1 VEFRPIRIR
10 DVYRTR
16 TLAVSIEIFPPKTK
30 QGDANL
36 WQSLERL
43 VSYQPA
49 FISCT
54 YGAGGTTRERTIELC
69 VQVQEKYRVTATA
82 HLSCVGATRS
92 ELAEWVADAV
102 AKGIRNVMALRG
114 DPPQGERV
122 FRPVPGGLA
131 HANELV
137 ALIRERHPD
146 VGIGVAGYPETHKEA
161 PNPETDLENLRR
173 KVEAGADAV
182 FTQLFYVNERF
193 FDFWRRYEQAGI
205 SVPLI
210 PGIMPITE
218 FSRIRRISD
227 LCGAQFPEPLA
238 RRLEANQQDRAAQFE
253 IGVEHAIEQCRE
265 LVEAGVPGIHFY
277 VLNRSRACERIL
289 DALGMQPEGEGQGTA
304 SRQQSQRATGT
315 GREEGT

>member
-1 VEFRPIRIR
+1 MRIR
-10 DVYRTR
+10 DLYRSGH
-16 TLAVSIEIFPPKTK
+16 LAVSIEIFPPKTT
-30 QGDANL
+30 QGDATLLNT
-36 WQSLERL
+36 LERL
-43 VSYQPA
+43 ARFRPG

-69 VQVQEKYRVTATA
+69 VQIQEKYHVTATA
-82 HLSCVGATRS
+82 HLSCVGATR
-92 ELAEWVADAV
+92 EQLAQWVAEAV
-102 AKGIRNVMALRG
+102 AVGIRNVMALRG

-137 ALIRERHPD
+137 ALIRAAYPD
-146 VGIGVAGYPETHKEA
+146 LGIGVAGYPETHKEA
-161 PNPETDLENLRR
+161 PDPQTDLENLKR

-193 FDFWRRYEQAGI
+193 FEFRERYERAGI

-227 LCGAQFPEPLA
+227 LCGAQFPEKLA
-238 RRLEANQQDRAAQFE
+238 RRLEANQHDRAAQFE

-289 DALGMQPEGEGQGTA
+289 EALGVGPTGEQTP
-304 SRQQSQRATGT
+304 T
-315 GREEGT
+315 E